1 MGVVLGVEA
10 AVGVAEAAEA
20 AAGAAE
26 AGEAIGS
33 AAEAGEA
40 IGSAAEAGEAAGA
53 EAGDGAAAAAESGGD
68 ALQTLTKAVEK
79 LGKMVVDFE
88 RINLIFKAA
97 NAILEPL
104 IASDPSARAK
114 VEKLTKLIEVLNESS
129 SLLSNLTDWLN
140 VHAHDTNDLKNF
152 TVTTRAVLSKFIPR
166 LGAVSTFFLYLVGA
180 LGGGGGGG
188 QGRRSLYLLEFKIR
202 GLVPLRVLK
211 SKMTSV

>member
-68 ALQTLTKAVEK
+68 ALQTALETLTKAVEK
-79 LGKMVVDFE
+79 LGKMVADFV
-88 RINLIFKAA
+88 RIDLIFKAA
-97 NAILEPL
+97 KAILESF

-114 VEKLTKLIEVLNESS
+114 AEKLTKLIEVLNESS
-129 SLLSNLTDWLN
+129 SLLNNLMDWLK
-140 VHAHDTNDLKNF
+140 VHAQDTTDLKNF

-166 LGAVSTFFLYLVGA
+166 LGAVSKRFSCMRLGPAMGRGVGNTHMKVT
-180 LGGGGGGG
+180 GV
-188 QGRRSLYLLEFKIR
+188 IV
-202 GLVPLRVLK
+202 VP
-211 SKMTSV
+211 

>member
-68 ALQTLTKAVEK
+68 ALQTALETLTKAVDK
-79 LGKMVVDFE
+79 LAKMVVDFV
-88 RINLIFKAA
+88 RIDLIFKAA
-97 NAILEPL
+97 KAILESL

-114 VEKLTKLIEVLNESS
+114 AEKLTKLIEVLNESS
-129 SLLSNLTDWLN
+129 SLLNNLTDWLK
-140 VHAHDTNDLKNF
+140 VHAQDTNDLKNF

-166 LGAVSTFFLYLVGA
+166 LGAVSKRFTC
-180 LGGGGGGG
+180 
-188 QGRRSLYLLEFKIR
+188 
-202 GLVPLRVLK
+202 
-211 SKMTSV
+211 M